1 MRLRKWMTVVAGTG
15 VMSLAAAMPAAGA
28 GTMPITGAGA
38 GSENHRH
45 VAADGHNPG
54 MAQMHELMKD
64 GNPGMMRM
72 HELMKDGNPGMMR
85 MHERM
90 MDSAS
95 GTPAQGVAGSA
106 EGELR

>member
-1 MRLRKWMTVVAGTG
+1 MRLRKWITVAAGTG
-15 VMSLAAAMPAAGA
+15 VMSLAAAMPAAAA

-45 VAADGHNPG
+45 VDADGHHPG

-72 HELMKDGNPGMMR
+72 HQLMKDGNPGMMR
-85 MHERM
+85 MHENM
-90 MDSAS
+90 MGTATMMSAKS
-95 GTPAQGVAGSA
+95 VTGNA
-106 EGELR
+106 EGQLR